1 MRSFSDL
8 GGKPGRIANR
18 TWKLEVGSWSRE
30 TGVLA
35 GDESIALRN
44 RGAVNELTAH
54 ARTDF
59 EKRFLRAS
67 EVAASAPGRVNL
79 IGEHVDYNGGVVLPA
94 PLRLGTAVALARRD
108 DGRIR
113 VASREFEGIR
123 EVALDAATA
132 TSGFAAYPLAA
143 ARALLERGVL
153 LGGFELTIA
162 SDLPIGAG
170 LSSSASL
177 LVATLRAFD
186 SACGLSL
193 EAKEIAELA
202 FRAETRFIGVS
213 CGRMDPFACA
223 VARPGHALRF
233 DCRDGSLR
241 DVALPLDEIAI
252 VVADSGTRRELS
264 HSAYNERVRECA
276 VALEALRATRAGI
289 SSLRDAT
296 ESDLAAVSRTLD
308 AVVFARAT
316 HVVREIARVDEFI
329 GAIERRDYDLAGE
342 ALDRS
347 HADLRDRFEVS
358 TPTLDA
364 LQRRLRTTP
373 GCFGARLTG
382 AGFGGCLVAL
392 VERREADRIARDHG
406 GFTAL

>member
-1 MRSFSDL
+1 M
-8 GGKPGRIANR
+8 
-18 TWKLEVGSWSRE
+18 
-30 TGVLA
+30 
-35 GDESIALRN
+35 
-44 RGAVNELTAH
+44 NELRSQ
-54 ARTDF
+54 ARAEF
-59 EKRFLRAS
+59 EKRFQRAP
-67 EVAASAPGRVNL
+67 ELTASAPGRVNL

-94 PLRLGTAVALARRD
+94 PLRRGTAVAFARRD

-113 VASREFEGIR
+113 VASREFDEVR
-123 EVALDAATA
+123 EVTADDAPAV
-132 TSGFAAYPLAA
+132 SGCAAYPLAA
-143 ARALLERGVL
+143 ARALGERGVRI
-153 LGGFELTIA
+153 GGFELAIT

-186 SACGLSL
+186 SAGGLSL

-202 FRAETRFIGVS
+202 YLAETRFVGVS
-213 CGRMDPFACA
+213 CGRMDPFGCG

-241 DVALPLDEIAI
+241 DVELPLDEVAI
-252 VVADSGTRRELS
+252 VIADSGTRRELS
-264 HSAYNERVRECA
+264 HSAYNQRVGECA
-276 VALEALRATRAGI
+276 RALEALRATRAGI
-289 SSLRDAT
+289 SSLRDVT
-296 ESDLAAVSRTLD
+296 EHDLAAVARTLD
-308 AVVFARAT
+308 AAAFKRAT

-329 GAIERRDYDLAGE
+329 GALERRDYDAAGE
-342 ALDRS
+342 TLDRS

-392 VERREADRIARDHG
+392 VERQEADRIARDHG